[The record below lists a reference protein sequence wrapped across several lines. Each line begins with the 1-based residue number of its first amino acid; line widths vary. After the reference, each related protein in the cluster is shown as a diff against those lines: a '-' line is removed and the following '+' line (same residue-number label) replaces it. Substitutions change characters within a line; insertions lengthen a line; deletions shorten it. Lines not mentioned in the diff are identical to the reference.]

1 MTRLMLTRLS
11 AITPRPTQRYFGP
24 HQLRFGPGTAFG
36 PRLSTDAFKF
46 HRRRLTL
53 LHLDAVSAHQWRRV
67 GRGDQGHFPYFDDVP
82 AEIASRI
89 FHVTQQ
95 LSRALKSLY
104 RVRQVAFVFT
114 GSDIPH
120 THGHIVPMHE
130 KTNITS
136 RLYIAEEHLT
146 FRYVAQAPVEERAV
160 IAEQIRAMLP
170 VS

>member
-1 MTRLMLTRLS
+1 MSELDPAAIKRSDRNKHGLTRDIPNDVKRKVRQRDGFGCVICGS
-11 AITPRPTQRYFGP
+11 AFYTYEHFDPEFVEAENHDP
-24 HQLRFGPGTAFG
+24 HGICLLCGTC
-36 PRLSTDAFKF
+36 
-46 HRRRLTL
+46 HRRKT
-53 LHLDAVSAHQWRRV
+53 S
-67 GRGDQGHFPYFDDVP
+67 G
-82 AEIASRI
+82 
-89 FHVTQQ
+89 

-146 FRYVAQAPVEERAV
+146 FRYVAQAPLEERAV